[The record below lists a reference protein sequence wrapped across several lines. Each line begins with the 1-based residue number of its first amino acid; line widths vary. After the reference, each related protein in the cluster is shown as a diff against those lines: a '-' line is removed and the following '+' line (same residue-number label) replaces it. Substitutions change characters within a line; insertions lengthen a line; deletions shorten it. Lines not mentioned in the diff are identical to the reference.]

1 MTCQECPLL
10 NRSQSRVASIDDE
23 GCPRSDRLN
32 RGDAH
37 ETMGTMLNITEKAQE
52 MLGQFAESADEGVEL
67 ILRVEIVGRGPKG
80 FQYDLQFVSR
90 EDGKEEDLELDVDGM
105 PVLVAARSV
114 QYLEGPTL
122 AYKETLM
129 GGGFS
134 FENPNPLWVDELSKA
149 VAEIIASEVN
159 PVVASHGGHV
169 DLIGVDDGKAII
181 AFGGGCQGCGMVD
194 VTLKQGVEV
203 MIKDNV
209 PGISEVIDATDH
221 AAGTNPFY

>member
-1 MTCQECPLL
+1 
-10 NRSQSRVASIDDE
+10 
-23 GCPRSDRLN
+23 
-32 RGDAH
+32 
-37 ETMGTMLNITEKAQE
+37 MLRKMLTITEKAQE
-52 MLGQFAESADEGVEL
+52 MLGEFADSADESVEL

-90 EDGKEEDLELDVDGM
+90 EDIKEDDIQLDIDGM
-105 PVLVAARSV
+105 SVLVAARSA
-114 QYLEGPTL
+114 QYLEGTTL
-122 AYKETLM
+122 DYKETLM

-134 FENPNPLWVDELSKA
+134 FDNPNPLCVDELSKS

-169 DLIGVDDGKAII
+169 DLVGVDDGKAII

>member
-1 MTCQECPLL
+1 M
-10 NRSQSRVASIDDE
+10 
-23 GCPRSDRLN
+23 LN
-32 RGDAH
+32 RGDVY
-37 ETMGTMLNITEKAQE
+37 GMLRKMLTITEKAQE
-52 MLGQFAESADEGVEL
+52 MLGEVADSADEGVEL

-80 FQYDLQFVSR
+80 FQYDLQFVGR
-90 EDGKEEDLELDVDGM
+90 EDSKEDDIVLDIECM
-105 PVLVAARSV
+105 SVLVAARSA
-114 QYLEGPTL
+114 QYLEGTTL
-122 AYKETLM
+122 DYKETLM

-134 FENPNPLWVDELSKA
+134 FDNPNPLWVDELSKA

-169 DLIGVDDGKAII
+169 DLVGVDDGKAII

>member
-1 MTCQECPLL
+1 M
-10 NRSQSRVASIDDE
+10 
-23 GCPRSDRLN
+23 LN
-32 RGDAH
+32 RGDVY
-37 ETMGTMLNITEKAQE
+37 GMLRKMLTITEKAQE
-52 MLGQFAESADEGVEL
+52 MLGEFADSADEGVEL

-80 FQYDLQFVSR
+80 FQYDLQFVGR
-90 EDGKEEDLELDVDGM
+90 EDSKEDDIVLDIEGM
-105 PVLVAARSV
+105 SVLVAARSA
-114 QYLEGPTL
+114 QYLEGTTL
-122 AYKETLM
+122 DYKETLM

-134 FENPNPLWVDELSKA
+134 FDNPNPLWVDELSKA

-169 DLIGVDDGKAII
+169 DLVGVDDGKAII

>member
-1 MTCQECPLL
+1 MK
-10 NRSQSRVASIDDE
+10 
-23 GCPRSDRLN
+23 
-32 RGDAH
+32 RGKY
-37 ETMGTMLNITEKAQE
+37 EPVTRE
-52 MLGQFAESADEGVEL
+52 MLSISPKAREMLDQFAEQADESSGL
-67 ILRVEIVGRGPKG
+67 LLRVEIVGRGPNG
-80 FQYDLQFVSR
+80 FQYDLQFVGSDDR
-90 EDGKEEDLELDVDGM
+90 KDDDVNLEIEGM
-105 PVLVAARSV
+105 RVLVAARSV
-114 QYLEGPTL
+114 QYLEGATID
-122 AYKETLM
+122 YKETLM

-134 FENPNPLWVDELSKA
+134 FENPNPLWVDDLSKA
-149 VAEIIASEVN
+149 VAEIIANEVN

-209 PGISEVIDATDH
+209 PGVSEVVDATDH

>member
-1 MTCQECPLL
+1 
-10 NRSQSRVASIDDE
+10 
-23 GCPRSDRLN
+23 
-32 RGDAH
+32 
-37 ETMGTMLNITEKAQE
+37 MLRKMLTITEKAQE
-52 MLGQFAESADEGVEL
+52 MLGEFADSADESVEL

-90 EDGKEEDLELDVDGM
+90 EDSKEDDIQLDIDGM
-105 PVLVAARSV
+105 SVLVAARSA
-114 QYLEGPTL
+114 QYLEGTTL
-122 AYKETLM
+122 DYKETLM

-134 FENPNPLWVDELSKA
+134 FDNPNPLWVDELSKA

-169 DLIGVDDGKAII
+169 ALVGVDDGKAII
-181 AFGGGCQGCGMVD
+181 AFGGGCQGCCMVD

>member
-1 MTCQECPLL
+1 M
-10 NRSQSRVASIDDE
+10 NK
-23 GCPRSDRLN
+23 
-32 RGDAH
+32 GDAH
-37 ETMGTMLNITEKAQE
+37 EAMREMLTITDKAQE
-52 MLGQFAESADEGVEL
+52 MLDQFAESADEGVEL

-80 FQYDLQFVSR
+80 FQYDLQFVGR
-90 EDGKEEDLELDVDGM
+90 EDGRENDIELDVDGV
-105 PVLVAARSV
+105 PVLVAARSA
-114 QYLEGPTL
+114 QYLEGTTL
-122 AYKETLM
+122 DYKETLM

-134 FENPNPLWVDELSKA
+134 FDNPNPLWVDELSKA

-209 PGISEVIDATDH
+209 PEISEVIDATDH

>member
-1 MTCQECPLL
+1 MQGLG
-10 NRSQSRVASIDDE
+10 DE
-23 GCPRSDRLN
+23 PYLRSDMLN
-32 RGDAH
+32 RGDVC
-37 ETMGTMLNITEKAQE
+37 GMLRKMLTITDKAQE
-52 MLGQFAESADEGVEL
+52 MLGEFADSADEGVEL

-80 FQYDLQFVSR
+80 FQYDLQFVGR
-90 EDGKEEDLELDVDGM
+90 EDSKEDDIVLDIDGM
-105 PVLVAARSV
+105 SVLVAARSA
-114 QYLEGPTL
+114 QYLEGTTL
-122 AYKETLM
+122 DYKETLM

-134 FENPNPLWVDELSKA
+134 FDNPNPLWVDELSKA

-169 DLIGVDDGKAII
+169 DLVGVDDGKAII

>member
-1 MTCQECPLL
+1 
-10 NRSQSRVASIDDE
+10 
-23 GCPRSDRLN
+23 
-32 RGDAH
+32 
-37 ETMGTMLNITEKAQE
+37 MLRKMLTITEKAQE
-52 MLGQFAESADEGVEL
+52 MLGEFADSADESVEL

-80 FQYDLQFVSR
+80 FQYDLQFVGR
-90 EDGKEEDLELDVDGM
+90 EDSKEDDIQLDIDGM
-105 PVLVAARSV
+105 SVLVAARSA
-114 QYLEGPTL
+114 QYLEGTTL
-122 AYKETLM
+122 DYKEPLM

-134 FENPNPLWVDELSKA
+134 FDNPTPLWVDELSKA

-169 DLIGVDDGKAII
+169 DLVGVDDGKAII

>member
-1 MTCQECPLL
+1 M
-10 NRSQSRVASIDDE
+10 
-23 GCPRSDRLN
+23 LN
-32 RGDAH
+32 RGDVY
-37 ETMGTMLNITEKAQE
+37 GMLRKMLTITEKAQE
-52 MLGQFAESADEGVEL
+52 MLGEFADSADEGVEL

-80 FQYDLQFVSR
+80 FQYDLQFVGR
-90 EDGKEEDLELDVDGM
+90 EDSKEDDIQLDIDGM
-105 PVLVAARSV
+105 SVLVAARSA
-114 QYLEGPTL
+114 QYLEGTTL
-122 AYKETLM
+122 DYKETLM

-134 FENPNPLWVDELSKA
+134 FDNPNPLWVDELSKA

-169 DLIGVDDGKAII
+169 DLVGVDDGKAII

-209 PGISEVIDATDH
+209 PGSSEVIDATDH